1 MTLTRFQSQASAE
14 ASTSGRSVH
23 VVTFG
28 CQMNKYDSLLAE
40 GRFRRAGWRIA
51 GELEDADVVLFNTCS
66 VRDHAEERAWSWVG
80 ELKRAKA
87 RRPELV
93 VGVVG
98 CMAQRVGEEVFAR
111 AGHVDVVAGTRQ
123 YHRLPELVE
132 SVLASRGSRA
142 VALDMDDPITVDR
155 SDEPGRGDL
164 CAWLTVM
171 RGCDLNC
178 TFCIVPTVRGRV
190 LSRPV
195 EDVVR
200 EARWLVERGARSI
213 TLLGQTLNSYGEDCP
228 APGPGEPR
236 QRGRQ
241 GRPSL
246 ADLVYS
252 LQEIDGLR
260 RLRFVTLHPSYVTA
274 ELGRAIRDC
283 DKAERFLP
291 IPAQS
296 GSDRILKAMRRG
308 YTTDLYRRRIDLLRA
323 EVPDL
328 EVGSDWIVGF
338 PGETDEDYAASERF
352 LAEQAFSASYV
363 FKYDPR
369 PGTKAADGLE
379 DDVPEAVKKDRN
391 ARLLAASDRVALGR
405 LSKHV
410 GSRRR
415 VFVEGVGE
423 RGPSTLLARTIHGL
437 PVAFEGSADL
447 VGSEVEVEIAGATA
461 HGLAGAALSAVVEA
475 RRDVVGDPAHPV
487 GSVAGRDGGSEGPR
501 R

>member
-1 MTLTRFQSQASAE
+1 MTLTRFQSQASKDE
-14 ASTSGRSVH
+14 TSGSLPGGRSVH

-87 RRPELV
+87 RNPDLV

-132 SVLASRGSRA
+132 SVLASRGSR
-142 VALDMDDPITVDR
+142 VLALDMDDPIAVDR
-155 SDEPGRGDL
+155 SDETAPADL
-164 CAWLTVM
+164 CVWLTVM

-195 EDVVR
+195 EDVVC
-200 EARWLVERGARSI
+200 EARWLVDRGARSI
-213 TLLGQTLNSYGEDCP
+213 TLLGQTLNSYGEDFP
-228 APGPGEPR
+228 VPMPGESR
-236 QRGRQ
+236 HRGRQ
-241 GRPSL
+241 GRPGL
-246 ADLVYS
+246 ADLIHR

-260 RLRFVTLHPSYVTA
+260 RLRFVTLHPSYVTP
-274 ELGRAIRDC
+274 ELGEAIRDC

-296 GSDRILKAMRRG
+296 GSDRVLRAMRRG
-308 YTTDLYRRRIDLLRA
+308 YTTDLYRRRIEVLR
-323 EVPDL
+323 ERVPDL
-328 EVGSDWIVGF
+328 EIGSDWIVGF
-338 PGETDEDYAASERF
+338 PGETEEEYSASERF
-352 LAEQAFSASYV
+352 LEEQAFSASYV

-369 PGTKAADGLE
+369 PGTRAGEGLE
-379 DDVPEAVKKDRN
+379 DDVPDAVKKDRN
-391 ARLLAASDRVALGR
+391 RRFLAASERVALGR
-405 LSKHV
+405 LSKQV
-410 GSRRR
+410 GARRR
-415 VFVEGVGE
+415 TFVEGVGE
-423 RGPSTLLARTIHGL
+423 RAPGTLIGRTIHGM
-437 PVAFEGSADL
+437 PVVFEGPADL
-447 VGSEVEVEIAGATA
+447 VGDEIEIEITAATA
-461 HGLAGAALSAVVEA
+461 HGLAGS
-475 RRDVVGDPAHPV
+475 RC
-487 GSVAGRDGGSEGPR
+487 S
-501 R
+501 